1 MSPPKS
7 QPPAEPKSI
16 LYRAHAFLAICGI
29 IYGLLMV
36 LLFVPF
42 IQTHVLYMNAI
53 RIPWFAKY
61 DVPEQYGFAPG
72 KAVNLRLQTADNVS
86 IGAWFVL
93 ADSYYQTIYPSSPES
108 YTSPTREE
116 LLFDHVPHAVASR
129 PTIVFFHGNMA
140 TRVFFLR
147 VAYYKAFASRL
158 GANVLAIDY
167 RGFGDSDGT
176 PSEDGLAKDAR
187 AAWDWVIETKKHAA
201 ADRVQDLGDDVLIVG
216 HSLGT
221 AVAARLAA
229 ELSQENVKYRG
240 VVLLSP
246 FESIGN
252 LLAEYHF
259 FGVIPLMKPI
269 HSIPGAGKILNWG
282 LVHKFDTAARLH
294 DIKEP
299 ILIAHAENDWD
310 IPSSHSENLFNA
322 ILDPHLPAVPEVPL
336 GPISW
341 TKEDWAAFTQ
351 EKAFRAKAREA
362 LVTTY
367 SIPDVGL
374 IERFEKG
381 GNKAVFF
388 KTLHGGHDMIALQEG
403 VQEEMRR
410 LYM

>member
-1 MSPPKS
+1 
-7 QPPAEPKSI
+7 
-16 LYRAHAFLAICGI
+16 
-29 IYGLLMV
+29 
-36 LLFVPF
+36 
-42 IQTHVLYMNAI
+42 MNAI

-61 DVPEQYGFAPG
+61 DVPEQYGFARECSTRSLRGDSLSFSIQIAG

-187 AAWDWVIETKKHAA
+187 AAWDWVIETKKHAG

-269 HSIPGAGKILNWG
+269 HSIPGVGSEFRMALWLECPANLLRCLEILNWG

-294 DIKEP
+294 EIKEP
-299 ILIAHAENDWD
+299 ILIAHAGMCISVHLSHLYSYRAGQKTTGTFHPR
-310 IPSSHSENLFNA
+310 IPKIFSL
-322 ILDPHLPAVPEVPL
+322 
-336 GPISW
+336 
-341 TKEDWAAFTQ
+341 
-351 EKAFRAKAREA
+351 R
-362 LVTTY
+362 Y
-367 SIPDVGL
+367 SIPISQQCPKSLSGL
-374 IERFEKG
+374 F
-381 GNKAVFF
+381 
-388 KTLHGGHDMIALQEG
+388 HGPKKIGMHSRR
-403 VQEEMRR
+403 RR
-410 LYM
+410 LSAHKPVRR